1 MPEQYVAKDNE
12 TGLEI
17 SVTGDFPEDPDDR
30 VRIARTATLFTRLFS
45 TILSTESITERRQRF
60 RAVESQLEIADAL
73 IKEDFTEVQQLMR
86 ETMHSMG
93 VSEEQLAEIEA
104 ELKRHLK
111 EMGGID
117 FPDATDE
124 DAPPDEDGPPAP

>member
-1 MPEQYVAKDNE
+1 
-12 TGLEI
+12 
-17 SVTGDFPEDPDDR
+17 
-30 VRIARTATLFTRLFS
+30 
-45 TILSTESITERRQRF
+45 
-60 RAVESQLEIADAL
+60 
-73 IKEDFTEVQQLMR
+73 MR

>member
-1 MPEQYVAKDNE
+1 MPEQYIAKDNE

-17 SVTGDFPEDPDDR
+17 AVTGDFPEDPDDR
-30 VRIARTATLFTRLFS
+30 VRVARTTTLFTRLFS
-45 TILSTESITERRQRF
+45 TILATESVVERRQRF

-73 IKEDFTEVQQLMR
+73 IKEDFTAVQQLMR
-86 ETMHSMG
+86 ETMNSMG
-93 VSEEQLAEIEA
+93 VSEEQLSEIEA

-117 FPDATDE
+117 FPDADDPTAPSDE
-124 DAPPDEDGPPAP
+124 AGPPDP